1 MPTKLTSEHL
11 KLMNIGKRFWGATR
25 RGLTESQL
33 IAVGK
38 YLENLE
44 EHIRRGVGMFLWGD
58 NSVGKSYVGA
68 VLCKAV
74 WGLHRVPSFC
84 ATAAELKD
92 AWIDDRPLFLE
103 SRETFCG
110 RSSQV
115 RFLVIDDLG
124 REHRSSTGFAEN
136 KFGALLRQR
145 SRDKKTTVVTTNL
158 DPEAYKS
165 IYGKAAYEL
174 VRECMVIQEMKGS
187 NLRAVIANRN
197 LAGLG
202 WSE

>member
-1 MPTKLTSEHL
+1 MPTKLTGEHL
-11 KLMNIGKRFWGATR
+11 KLMNIGKRFWASTR
-25 RGLTESQL
+25 KELTESQL
-33 IAVGK
+33 DVVGK
-38 YLENLE
+38 YFENLGE
-44 EHIRRGVGMFLWGD
+44 LIRCGMGMYIWGD

-74 WGLHRVPSFC
+74 WGLHQVPSFC
-84 ATAAELKD
+84 VTAAELKD
-92 AWIDDRPLFLE
+92 AWIEDKPLFLE
-103 SRETFCG
+103 SRETICG
-110 RSSQV
+110 RSSKI

-145 SRDKKTTVVTTNL
+145 SRDKKTTVITTNL
-158 DPEAYKS
+158 DPETYKS

-187 NLRAVIANRN
+187 GLRAVIANRN
-197 LAGLG
+197 LTSLG